1 MVSITKEETKL
12 IRKYFPYVH
21 IRRTMHKYY
30 MEENKKAMDFL
41 KIAMQTKSKE

>member
-30 MEENKKAMDFL
+30 MEENKKAVDFL
-41 KIAMQTKSKE
+41 KNCNANKK